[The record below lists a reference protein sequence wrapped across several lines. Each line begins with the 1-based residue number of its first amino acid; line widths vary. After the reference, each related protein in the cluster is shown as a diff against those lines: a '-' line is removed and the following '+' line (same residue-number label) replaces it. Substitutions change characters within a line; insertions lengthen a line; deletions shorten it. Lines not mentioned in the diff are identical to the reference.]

1 MQDPMS
7 KEARLK
13 AMQLL
18 LDYAINEFDEMGL
31 GELVGLLAAAALAVD
46 EQLETAS
53 PEHQPRAAR
62 HGRIRLVTSADGVLE
77 KGHGTEV

>member
-18 LDYAINEFDEMGL
+18 LDYAINEVDEMGL
-31 GELVGLLAAAALAVD
+31 GELVRLLAAAALAVD
-46 EQLETAS
+46 EELETAS
-53 PEHQPRAAR
+53 PEHQPQAAR
-62 HGRIRLVTSADGVLE
+62 HGQIRLVTSADGPCE